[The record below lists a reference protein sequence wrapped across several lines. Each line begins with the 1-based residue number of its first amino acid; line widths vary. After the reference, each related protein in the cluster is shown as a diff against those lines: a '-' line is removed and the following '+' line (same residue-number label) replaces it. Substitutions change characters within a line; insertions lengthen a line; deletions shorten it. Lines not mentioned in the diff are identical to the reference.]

1 MEITITKTILEKV
14 QLELPAYFKNLAH
27 VYKISADQ
35 TCIQVCTVD
44 DYFSIGKCHH
54 SLPMVTNSQPTTKE
68 FYNQEYKKV
77 LGWVKIE
84 NLKK

>member
-27 VYKISADQ
+27 VYKISADE

-54 SLPMVTNSQPTTKE
+54 SLPMVTNSEPTTKE

-77 LGWVKIE
+77 LELLKLE